1 MSVQWG
7 GSRSRSSGRM
17 VLWMVLVLGVLAVA
31 VGWWMQGA
39 QPTSEVRPVSS
50 ASQAS
55 AAQAVPDVL
64 AASEEPAAQPLP
76 PLEPLDG
83 EILAS
88 ELMVQYKATRGT
100 IDARFKGQRLR
111 ILGRISRLEEADSG
125 LIMVSME
132 SDQGLSMLRAVMAND
147 AAAKQEL
154 LMEGRALVLDCQ
166 HQGMVMGEPILND
179 CRVTRQ

>member
-1 MSVQWG
+1 MSVQLG
-7 GSRSRSSGRM
+7 DSRPRSSGRM
-17 VLWMVLVLGVLAVA
+17 VGLGALGLAA
-31 VGWWMQGA
+31 AIAAIWWMRGA
-39 QPTSEVRPVSS
+39 EPTSAPLPAPS

-55 AAQAVPDVL
+55 AVQAVPDLL
-64 AASEEPAAQPLP
+64 AAAEAPAEPPAP
-76 PLEPLDG
+76 PLEPREG
-83 EILAS
+83 EMLAS
-88 ELMVQYKATRGT
+88 ELMVQYRATRGSV
-100 IDARFKGQRLR
+100 DARFKGQRLK
-111 ILGRISRLEEADSG
+111 ILGRIARLEEAESG

-132 SDQGLSMLRAVMAND
+132 ADQDLSMLRAVMAND